1 MPNLRFSGGWW
12 SMRSPSIHTSP
23 SVAGSSPATMFSAVD
38 LPQPLG
44 PRKVMNCRPRASS
57 AKSRSTVFAPNRLVM
72 RNRSESSVSFKL
84 SLDLLRADL
93 PVPAVHRVRELL
105 EVELGGH
112 LVLLAGA
119 DLVVIGA
126 PELLHVVADL
136 GRRLVERRRLDAR
149 TDERLVGEDL
159 LVDAAH

>member
-1 MPNLRFSGGWW
+1 
-12 SMRSPSIHTSP
+12 MRSPSIHTSP
-23 SVAGSSPATMFSAVD
+23 SVAGSSPATMLSAVD

-72 RNRSESSVSFKL
+72 RKRRESSVSFKL

-93 PVPAVHRVRELL
+93 PVPAVHRVRQLL
-105 EVELGGH
+105 EVELRGH

-119 DLVVIGA
+119 DLVVIRA
-126 PELLHVVADL
+126 PELLYVVADL

-159 LVDAAH
+159 LVDAVHKLH